1 MIGQQLFRKLGFSSS
16 FFQKKTDRNEEEI
29 GEQPLS
35 RLKTD
40 FKRGKVT
47 ELNAHRAK

>member
-1 MIGQQLFRKLGFSSS
+1 MIGQQLFRKLGFSS
-16 FFQKKTDRNEEEI
+16 FFWKKTDRNEEEI

-47 ELNAHRAK
+47 ELNAHRTK